1 MSELVAATLQSNT
14 EEESIKRLEKID
26 IRRQNLESEQKHAL
40 SALNSFQKTREET
53 DQINKFNDSIEIL
66 RELKEDFTEKFRE
79 VSENLE
85 SIIEDDKDVT
95 QAKVGVEYLNLKM
108 KDIENHLK
116 IVETNGSILNSFNG
130 TGQLNENISLSKQ
143 WINFFVRKIMDAEKR
158 VAMISQYET
167 MYENLKFM
175 RACGEEDEA
184 GMEEMVKQFK
194 LQISMIKP
202 STWEQKHVENL
213 RISINN
219 FSEDVDE
226 IGFINANLDDALQQL
241 TSSTFKVLKLE

>member
-14 EEESIKRLEKID
+14 EEESFKRLEKID
-26 IRRQNLESEQKHAL
+26 IRRQNLESEQKHVL

-108 KDIENHLK
+108 EDIENHLK

-143 WINFFVRKIMDAEKR
+143 WIYFFVRKIMDAEKR

-167 MYENLKFM
+167 MSENLKFM
-175 RACGEEDEA
+175 RDCGEEDEA
-184 GMEEMVKQFK
+184 GMEE
-194 LQISMIKP
+194 MIKP